1 MERFASYFL
10 QSYKKCKH
18 KHLHFLISGK
28 PSKLSDTKN
37 PDWVP
42 INTSK
47 VTVCC
52 SRSKERSAKK
62 IKLEVLSNKQKTF
75 ERLLVVDTNK
85 KKY

>member
-18 KHLHFLISGK
+18 KHFHFLISGK

-42 INTSK
+42 
-47 VTVCC
+47 TVGYQ
-52 SRSKERSAKK
+52 SILQRQLLAIHDQSKEVQR
-62 IKLEVLSNKQKTF
+62 KLN
-75 ERLLVVDTNK
+75 
-85 KKY
+85 